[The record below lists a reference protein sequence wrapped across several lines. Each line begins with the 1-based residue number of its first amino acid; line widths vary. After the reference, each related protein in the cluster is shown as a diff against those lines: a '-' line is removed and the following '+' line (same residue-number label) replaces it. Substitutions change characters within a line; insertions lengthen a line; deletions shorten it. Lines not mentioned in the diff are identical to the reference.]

1 MTLSLLLL
9 SVATVVPLWAWPIPG
24 EARPHV
30 RTTDEMARQIV
41 RAGAIRSLTV
51 ARLLDDL
58 DRANLVV
65 YVSTSID
72 LHPRGSLYFLARP
85 ARTTYL
91 VIRVRAQQT
100 EPDRIAA
107 LAHELH
113 HALEVAGAP
122 FVVATPGD
130 FLRLYQ
136 SIGFECGQARFETR
150 GARLTEAVVRRELES
165 RR

>member
-1 MTLSLLLL
+1 MTLSNLLL
-9 SVATVVPLWAWPIPG
+9 SVATVVPLWAWPMPG
-24 EARPHV
+24 EPRPHV
-30 RTTDEMARQIV
+30 RTTVDLARQVV

-58 DRANLVV
+58 DRANLVL

-72 LHPRGSLYFLARP
+72 LQPRGSLYFLARP
-85 ARTTYL
+85 NRTTYL

-113 HALEVAGAP
+113 HALEVAAAP
-122 FVVATPGD
+122 FAVGTPAD
-130 FLRLYQ
+130 FLKLYQ
-136 SIGFECGQARFETR
+136 SIGFECGQARFETH
-150 GARLTEAVVRRELES
+150 GARLTEAVVRRELQA
-165 RR
+165 R

>member
-1 MTLSLLLL
+1 MTLSNLLL
-9 SVATVVPLWAWPIPG
+9 SVATVLPLWAWPMTG
-24 EARPHV
+24 EPRPHV
-30 RTTDEMARQIV
+30 RATDDWARHLI
-41 RAGAIRSLTV
+41 RSGAARSLTV
-51 ARLLDDL
+51 ARLLDEL

-72 LHPRGSLYFLARP
+72 LLPRGSLYFLARP

-100 EPDRIAA
+100 ESDRIAT

-113 HALEVAGAP
+113 HALEVAAAP
-122 FVVATPGD
+122 FAVDRPDD
-130 FLRLYQ
+130 FKRLYQ

-150 GARLTEAVVRRELES
+150 GARLTEAVVRREIE
-165 RR
+165 RRR

>member
-9 SVATVVPLWAWPIPG
+9 SVATVVPLWAWPILG
-24 EARPHV
+24 EPRPHV
-30 RTTDEMARQIV
+30 RATDDRARQVV
-41 RAGAIRSLTV
+41 RAGGARSSTL

-58 DRANLVV
+58 DRANLIV
-65 YVSTSID
+65 YVSTSTD
-72 LHPRGSLYFLARP
+72 LQPRGSLYFLARP
-85 ARTTYL
+85 ASTTYL

-100 EPDRIAA
+100 EVDRIAT

-113 HALEVAGAP
+113 HALEVARAP
-122 FVVATPGD
+122 FVVGTPGD

-136 SIGFECGQARFETR
+136 SIGFKCGQARFETR
-150 GARLTEAVVRRELES
+150 GARLTEAVVRRELEG